1 MSLTVIHV
9 CIIGLRKHLLY
20 HISGSV
26 VKSALYTAVCVVE
39 ADTVAV
45 CVIFV
50 TGAFTVFP
58 FFCIAYRM
66 DFTGD
71 IAVKITIY
79 TMMLF

>member
-1 MSLTVIHV
+1 MQEISIWILYLDKSAGFVINILVSLTVIHV

-26 VKSALYTAVCVVE
+26 VKSAFYAAVCIVE

-50 TGAFTVFP
+50 
-58 FFCIAYRM
+58 
-66 DFTGD
+66 
-71 IAVKITIY
+71 
-79 TMMLF
+79 